1 MAAYTL
7 RPGGW
12 TARSLSRRFP
22 PELAART
29 GIAKATLI
37 KRNESAVMYEH
48 ILLLRGIV
56 FPWWKRRLRVTG
68 LAHLR
73 AALENSEGVILWVHP
88 CVASNVAVKQA
99 MFLAGHPLAHLSR
112 PSHPFS
118 ARPFG
123 RRFVNPIL
131 RRPEVRFL
139 AERIVIENE
148 HTIGPL
154 RRLRAL
160 LKDNR
165 VVSITVVP
173 VAARV
178 NEFELLGGTL
188 RLPAGPVELA
198 AATGAR
204 LLPVFTFVSGSGT
217 HVRVGAP
224 LPVTGTD
231 AESIRQAQ
239 LAAVEWLEARIIE
252 HPEAWTGWRGRQ
264 FRVEQPL

>member
-1 MAAYTL
+1 
-7 RPGGW
+7 
-12 TARSLSRRFP
+12 
-22 PELAART
+22 
-29 GIAKATLI
+29 
-37 KRNESAVMYEH
+37 MYEH
-48 ILLLRGIV
+48 ILLMRGIV

-68 LAHLR
+68 LGHLY
-73 AALENSEGVILWVHP
+73 AGLDAGNGVILWVHP

-99 MFLAGHPLAHLSR
+99 LFMAGYPLAHLSR

-131 RRPEVRFL
+131 RMPEVRFL

-148 HTIGPL
+148 QTLGPL

-173 VAARV
+173 AAIRV
-178 NEFELLGGTL
+178 NDFELLGGVL

-204 LLPVFTFVSGSGT
+204 LLPVFTFASDSRT
-217 HVRVGAP
+217 QVRIGAP
-224 LPVTGTD
+224 LPVTRAD
-231 AESIRQAQ
+231 AESIRDAQ
-239 LAAVEWLEARIIE
+239 LAAVEWLEARLIE

-264 FRVEQPL
+264 FRVEHQL